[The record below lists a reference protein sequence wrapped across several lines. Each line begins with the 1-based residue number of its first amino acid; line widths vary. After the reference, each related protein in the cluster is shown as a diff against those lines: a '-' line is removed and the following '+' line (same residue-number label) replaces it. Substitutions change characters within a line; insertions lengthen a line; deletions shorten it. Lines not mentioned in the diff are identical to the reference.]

1 MDKWK
6 IFKFS
11 ATLVS
16 VVTYFYGGRSEV
28 MGAVFTLVI
37 IDYVTGLFAA
47 GAEGKKGTGPGL
59 KSKIGLRRH
68 RSKSIYFCNGGRLGA
83 PIPLVAR

>member
-1 MDKWK
+1 M
-6 IFKFS
+6 
-11 ATLVS
+11 
-16 VVTYFYGGRSEV
+16 GGREYWG
-28 MGAVFTLVI
+28 GAFSGH
-37 IDYVTGLFAA
+37 IDYVIGLFAA
-47 GAEGKKGTGPGL
+47 GAEGGEKGTEPNL

>member
-47 GAEGKKGTGPGL
+47 GAEGGEKGTEPNL

-68 RSKSIYFCNGGRLGA
+68 RSKSIYFCNGSS
-83 PIPLVAR
+83 IPSD